1 MFTVRYLH
9 NNGVEVA
16 NEVVVKVR
24 EARLSVSWQRFENTD
39 ISFRQCS
46 L

>member
-1 MFTVRYLH
+1 
-9 NNGVEVA
+9 VA
-16 NEVVVKVR
+16 SEVVVKVR

-46 L
+46 LRSRIRKLLRGLED